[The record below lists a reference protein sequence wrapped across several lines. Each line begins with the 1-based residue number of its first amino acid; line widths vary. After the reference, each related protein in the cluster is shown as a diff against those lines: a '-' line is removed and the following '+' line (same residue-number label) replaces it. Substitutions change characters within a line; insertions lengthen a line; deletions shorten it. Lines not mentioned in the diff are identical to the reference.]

1 MKTLARLEPGHV
13 SRWLASTI
21 WQTNAGPEKGR
32 GHLEETLLIC
42 SSMQD
47 VRDSISTFLPP
58 NAVSNCGHLP
68 DY

>member
-1 MKTLARLEPGHV
+1 MPSRLEPGHV

-42 SSMQD
+42 SSMQEEK
-47 VRDSISTFLPP
+47 
-58 NAVSNCGHLP
+58 N
-68 DY
+68 